1 MGGKDSFAF
10 ESLSCRSFALS
21 ILHWAI
27 LHWAILHWDG
37 GHFFR
42 PLFFLRSEG
51 GYCLDDRDG
60 HDSEIGF
67 TIRSA

>member
-10 ESLSCRSFALS
+10 ESLSCRSFALP
-21 ILHWAI
+21 I

-51 GYCLDDRDG
+51 
-60 HDSEIGF
+60 
-67 TIRSA
+67 